1 MFYERWFRCTI
12 GAMPKT
18 IKILFLAAEADPYVK
33 VGGLGDVA
41 GSLPRALRA
50 LPPELTG
57 EITMDV
63 RLVLP
68 FHAVIRSRT
77 TSLRPVPSFVLKRE
91 GEDVFVEAYET
102 TLDGMP
108 VYFIGGGPIDAS
120 GSVYSSNPEIDAEKY
135 TFFSLAVLEL
145 VKQIDWYPD
154 VVHAND
160 WHTALTAYGLLVQ
173 QWQEGQSRPASV
185 ITIHNLPFLGPDVHE
200 LLDRYDIPLAQTD
213 LPLWARLKPLPLGMW
228 AADAIVAVSPTY
240 ADEMLSEEYGAG
252 LDDFL
257 KTRRENLSGILN
269 GLDVKSFYPGTDP
282 EIAAQFTVDTLDERK
297 ANNIALTERLGLS
310 TDPDI
315 PLFGVVSRLE
325 LQKGIDMVLDGLR
338 KMADVP
344 WQAVILGTGDPK
356 LEESA
361 RKLAADFPG
370 RLHFEAKYD
379 AKLARLIY
387 AGTDIFLMPS
397 RYEPCGLSQM
407 IAMRYGCIPVVRAV
421 GGLHDTVTDGETGFV
436 FIQPKIKDFVSAVLR
451 ALEAYKHEETWR
463 DMQVKGMSQDFSW
476 TNSALKYLDLYRR
489 IIHRSGV
496 PLP

>member
-1 MFYERWFRCTI
+1 
-12 GAMPKT
+12 MPKT
-18 IKILFLAAEADPYVK
+18 IKVLFLAAEADPFVK

-57 EITMDV
+57 DVNVDV

-68 FHAVIRSRT
+68 FHAVIRSKT
-77 TSLRPVPSFVLKRE
+77 SSLRPVPPFVLKRE
-91 GEDVFVEAYET
+91 GEEVLVEAFET
-102 TLDGMP
+102 TLGGMP
-108 VYFIGGGPIDAS
+108 VNFIGGGPIDSS

-145 VKQIDWYPD
+145 IKQLNWHPD

-185 ITIHNLPFLGPDVHE
+185 ITIHNLPFLGPDVHK
-200 LLDRYDIPLAQTD
+200 LLDLYDIPLAQTD
-213 LPLWARLKPLPLGMW
+213 LPDWARLKPLPLGIW
-228 AADAIVAVSPTY
+228 SADSIVAVSPTY
-240 ADEMLSEEYGAG
+240 SDEMLSSEYGAG
-252 LDDFL
+252 LEDFL
-257 KTRRENLSGILN
+257 KTRRENLTGILN
-269 GLDVKSFYPGTDP
+269 GLDVSSFDPDTD
-282 EIAAQFTVDTLDERK
+282 EHIAMQFTIHSLNERK
-297 ANNIALTERLGLS
+297 TNKTALASRVGLS
-310 TDPDI
+310 NDQDL
-315 PLFGVVSRLE
+315 PLFGVVSRME
-325 LQKGIDMVLDGLR
+325 PQKGIDLVLDGLR
-338 KMADVP
+338 KLINLP

-361 RKLAADFPG
+361 RKLAADFPK
-370 RLHFEAKYD
+370 RVHFEAKYD

-387 AGTDIFLMPS
+387 AGADIFLMPS

-436 FIQPKIKDFVSAVLR
+436 FIQPKLKDFMAAIKRAVDT
-451 ALEAYKHEETWR
+451 YKNEQVWR
-463 DMQVKGMSQDFSW
+463 TMQINAMSQDFSW
-476 TNSALKYLDLYRR
+476 TNSALKYLNLYKRLTSHTR
-489 IIHRSGV
+489 V
-496 PLP
+496 PLS

>member
-1 MFYERWFRCTI
+1 
-12 GAMPKT
+12 MPKT
-18 IKILFLAAEADPYVK
+18 IKVLFLAAEADPFVK

-57 EITMDV
+57 DVNVDV

-68 FHAVIRSRT
+68 FHAVIRSKT
-77 TSLRPVPSFVLKRE
+77 ASLRPVPPFALRRDGEEVL
-91 GEDVFVEAYET
+91 VEAYET
-102 TLDGMP
+102 TLGGMP
-108 VYFIGGGPIDAS
+108 VNFIGGGPIDAS
-120 GSVYSSNPEIDAEKY
+120 GSVYSSNPETDAEKY

-145 VKQIDWYPD
+145 MKQLNWHPD

-185 ITIHNLPFLGPDVHE
+185 ITIHNLPFLGPDVHK
-200 LLDRYDIPLAQTD
+200 LLDLYDIPLAQTD
-213 LPLWARLKPLPLGMW
+213 LPDWARLKPLPLGLW
-228 AADAIVAVSPTY
+228 SADAIVAVSPTY
-240 ADEMLSEEYGAG
+240 SDEMLSSEYGAG

-257 KTRRENLSGILN
+257 KSRRENLTGILN
-269 GLDVKSFYPGTDP
+269 GLDVSSFDPATD
-282 EIAAQFTVDTLDERK
+282 EDIAMQFTIHSLDERK
-297 ANNIALTERLGLS
+297 INKTALASRAGLS
-310 TDPDI
+310 TDPDL
-315 PLFGVVSRLE
+315 PLFGVVSRME
-325 LQKGIDMVLDGLR
+325 AQKGIDLVLDSLR
-338 KMADVP
+338 KLIDLP

-361 RKLAADFPG
+361 RKLAADYPE
-370 RLHFEAKYD
+370 RVHFEAKYD

-387 AGTDIFLMPS
+387 AGADMFLMPS

-436 FIQPKIKDFVSAVLR
+436 FIQPKLKDFMAAIKRAVDTFKN
-451 ALEAYKHEETWR
+451 EQVWR
-463 DMQVKGMSQDFSW
+463 TMQINAMSQDFSW
-476 TNSALKYLDLYRR
+476 TNSALKYLYLYKRLISHTR
-489 IIHRSGV
+489 V
-496 PLP
+496 PLS

>member
-1 MFYERWFRCTI
+1 
-12 GAMPKT
+12 MPKT
-18 IKILFLAAEADPYVK
+18 IKVLFLAAEADPFVK

-57 EITMDV
+57 DFNVDV

-68 FHAVIRSRT
+68 FHAVIRSKMA
-77 TSLRPVPSFVLKRE
+77 SLRPVPPFVLMRD
-91 GEDVFVEAYET
+91 GEEVLVEAYET

-108 VYFIGGGPIDAS
+108 VNFIGGGPIDSS

-135 TFFSLAVLEL
+135 TFFSLAALEL
-145 VKQIDWYPD
+145 IKQLGWHPD

-185 ITIHNLPFLGPDVHE
+185 ITIHNLPFLGPDVHK
-200 LLDRYDIPLAQTD
+200 LLDLYDIPLAQTD
-213 LPLWARLKPLPLGMW
+213 LPDWARLKPLPLGIW
-228 AADAIVAVSPTY
+228 SADSIIAVSPTY
-240 ADEMLSEEYGAG
+240 ADEMLSSEYGAG
-252 LDDFL
+252 LEDFL

-269 GLDVKSFYPGTDP
+269 GLDVSSFNPATD
-282 EIAAQFTVDTLDERK
+282 EDIAAQFTSESLNERK
-297 ANNIALTERLGLS
+297 ANKTALASRVGLS
-310 TDPDI
+310 SDQAV

-325 LQKGIDMVLDGLR
+325 PQKGIDLVLDGLR
-338 KMADVP
+338 KLVDMP

-361 RKLAADFPG
+361 KKLATDFPD
-370 RLHFEAKYD
+370 RVHFEAKYD

-387 AGTDIFLMPS
+387 AGSDIFLMPS

-436 FIQPKIKDFVSAVLR
+436 FIKPRVKDFTAAIQR
-451 ALEAYKHEETWR
+451 AMGTYKNEGAWR
-463 DMQVKGMSQDFSW
+463 AMQINGMSQDFSW
-476 TNSALKYLDLYRR
+476 TNSALKYLELYKRLLSHTR
-489 IIHRSGV
+489 V